1 MKLSFKLITLSI
13 AFLSQ
18 IAPAQVATGMPP
30 HGSFGGGPFDTVNL
44 GNLNV
49 NFVIPVFHKSG
60 RGTPFTYD
68 LSYDSSIWTPVTS
81 GGVTQWQPASN
92 WGWRGITE
100 AQTGYLT
107 YQTSYTTDVN
117 GCRTTYYSY
126 AYHDPYGAAHAF
138 AGSFQAVSYYFKNG
152 CLGLKFNALNT
163 TSTDGSGY
171 HLTVTTIGQLAGQ
184 LTDRGGR
191 LITAP
196 LNITNG
202 AATYTD
208 NNGNQL
214 SVSSS
219 GVFTD
224 TLGTTALTVSGSGTP
239 SSPTIFTYTAPS
251 GGNAQYKMNYTAY
264 TVATGFSISGIGEY
278 GPVTNVPLVSSIHL
292 PDGTSYQFTYES
304 GPSSCS
310 PCVTGRIKEVTLA
323 TGGTITYS
331 YTGGSHG
338 IESDGSTAGL
348 TRTLSPG
355 GEWQY
360 SRTKQTGT
368 PGPGSTWTTT
378 VNDPAG
384 NETDVNFAED
394 STITNLTAIPPTTA
408 TYNLYETQ
416 RVVKQLVNNTQTPLL
431 TTERC
436 YSGNYTNCATTTVSS
451 PIDTIDSYSQPVN
464 GNTRG
469 SHIEYNGSFSGSGL
483 VSVDE
488 EYDYGVTM
496 GASLSSFH
504 ALRDTAI
511 SYASL
516 SNQYGPIYDKPS
528 SLAVYDCST
537 GTCSKIS
544 STGYNY
550 DQTTP
555 TATSGTPQHISITGS
570 RGNAT
575 TVTTSTSSSASL
587 SKTFTYYD
595 TGNVYQA
602 NDVNGAQT
610 SYAYGDCG
618 NSFPTTISEPLSM
631 SRTMTWS
638 CTGGVLTGVT
648 DENGNSM
655 AADYTTDPDFWRP
668 DYTLDYAGYK
678 TTWGYSE
685 TATESNLTFGSSV
698 SDYRATVDGFG
709 RPILSQQ
716 EQGPSLNEYDTVQ
729 TNYNT
734 LGQVSGTTM
743 PFQAAASTTSSTAP
757 ATSIQYDAMG
767 RPTSVSDAGGGTVS
781 YTYTKNDVLVA
792 IGPAPSGEHL
802 KQRQLEYDG
811 LGRLAS
817 VCELTASSNGG
828 YTCGQAVSQTG
839 YWTRYKY
846 DATGRLIGVCQNTTQ
861 PLTVDCVQ
869 TPSSGQQTRTYSYD
883 WLGRLTSE
891 KNPESGITT
900 YVYDS
905 TSTPCN
911 GGGPTGSNGDLMM
924 RTDASHNCSVYFYD
938 ALHRVTDV
946 GNNLPSATNPCRRFR
961 YDNHPGY
968 KSSTPP
974 GTLTNTMGRLM
985 EAATDDCSSP
995 TPDTILTNE
1004 WFSYGPR
1011 GPLAQAYESTP
1022 NSGGYYES
1030 VTAYAPNYAVGSIGL
1045 YNNTG
1050 AALGNL

>member
-1 MKLSFKLITLSI
+1 MKLSSKLIMLFV
-13 AFLSQ
+13 ALLSQ
-18 IAPAQVATGMPP
+18 IAPAQVATGTPP
-30 HGSFGGGPFDTVNL
+30 YGSFGGGPFDTVNL

-49 NFVIPVFHKSG
+49 NFVIPVFHKAG

-81 GGVTQWQPASN
+81 NGVKQWQPASN

-107 YQTSYTTDVN
+107 YQTSYTTDGN

-126 AYHDPYGAAHAF
+126 VYHDAYGASHAF
-138 AGSFQAVSYYFKNG
+138 PGSFQWVTYYFKSG
-152 CLGLKFNALNT
+152 CLGTRFNALT
-163 TSTDGSGY
+163 AASTDGSGY
-171 HLTVTTIGQLAGQ
+171 HLSVTTQGQLAGQ

-196 LNITNG
+196 LNVTNG

-214 SVSSS
+214 SVSST

-264 TVATGFSISGIGEY
+264 TVATGFGISGIGEY

-436 YSGNYTNCATTTVSS
+436 YSGNYTNCATATVSS
-451 PIDTIDSYSQPVN
+451 PIYTIDSYAQPVN
-464 GNTRG
+464 GKTSG
-469 SHIEYNGSFSGSGL
+469 SHVEYDGSFSGSGL

-528 SLAVYDCST
+528 SVAVYDCST
-537 GTCSKIS
+537 GTCSQVAS
-544 STGYNY
+544 PTYNY

-575 TVTTSTSSSASL
+575 TVTMSTSSSASL

-638 CTGGVLTGVT
+638 CTGGVLTGAT
-648 DENGNSM
+648 DNGNSM

-678 TTWGYSE
+678 TTWSYSE

-716 EQGPSLNEYDTVQ
+716 EQGPGLNEYDTVQ
-729 TNYNT
+729 TNYNN
-734 LGQVSGTTM
+734 LGQASGTTM

-757 ATSIQYDAMG
+757 ATFEPVRRARQAHPAQG
-767 RPTSVSDAGGGTVS
+767 WQWHGG
-781 YTYTKNDVLVA
+781 
-792 IGPAPSGEHL
+792 
-802 KQRQLEYDG
+802 
-811 LGRLAS
+811 
-817 VCELTASSNGG
+817 
-828 YTCGQAVSQTG
+828 
-839 YWTRYKY
+839 
-846 DATGRLIGVCQNTTQ
+846 
-861 PLTVDCVQ
+861 
-869 TPSSGQQTRTYSYD
+869 
-883 WLGRLTSE
+883 
-891 KNPESGITT
+891 
-900 YVYDS
+900 
-905 TSTPCN
+905 
-911 GGGPTGSNGDLMM
+911 
-924 RTDASHNCSVYFYD
+924 
-938 ALHRVTDV
+938 
-946 GNNLPSATNPCRRFR
+946 
-961 YDNHPGY
+961 
-968 KSSTPP
+968 
-974 GTLTNTMGRLM
+974 
-985 EAATDDCSSP
+985 
-995 TPDTILTNE
+995 
-1004 WFSYGPR
+1004 
-1011 GPLAQAYESTP
+1011 
-1022 NSGGYYES
+1022 
-1030 VTAYAPNYAVGSIGL
+1030 
-1045 YNNTG
+1045 
-1050 AALGNL
+1050 